1 MSGRILVVE
10 DEPAI
15 SDAVAYALREA
26 GYDVDGVD
34 DGNTAIAAARDQRYD
49 LMVLDLVLPGRPGLD
64 VCRTLRAESDLPIV
78 ILTGRDAERDRIV
91 GLETGAD
98 DYLTKPFSTAE
109 LVSRVRALL
118 RRRELDRND
127 GAAVQKVGGL
137 HLDSRGHAASVD
149 GRAVP
154 PPSSFARLTSRHRA
168 PGTPQTREELADD
181 LREEATSVATGARST
196 HVRTRDESPSRPR
209 SPRRL
214 VVRGVGYMLIVRPLA
229 RLRRSRRASA
239 TRAAIGL
246 QRGSGTQQSGRR
258 SHRDQPSG
266 AEYRPGHAIVWSR
279 NADRVAGR
287 RIPRSNRAVFR
298 MYDVVR
304 VDWRTLV
311 IGPTPGHDAICFAVS
326 VCYHGQ
332 SGRTRR

>member
-127 GAAVQKVGGL
+127 GAALQKVGGL

-149 GRAVP
+149 GKAVP
-154 PPSSFARLTSRHRA
+154 LTRSEFRLVSHLASA
-168 PGTPQTREELADD
+168 PGHAFTREELADD
-181 LREEATSVATGARST
+181 LESGDLGGDRRAIDV
-196 HVRTRDESPSRPR
+196 HVSNLRRKLEPEPR

-214 VVRGVGYMLIVRPLA
+214 VTVRGVGYML
-229 RLRRSRRASA
+229 
-239 TRAAIGL
+239 
-246 QRGSGTQQSGRR
+246 
-258 SHRDQPSG
+258 
-266 AEYRPGHAIVWSR
+266 
-279 NADRVAGR
+279 
-287 RIPRSNRAVFR
+287 
-298 MYDVVR
+298 
-304 VDWRTLV
+304 V
-311 IGPTPGHDAICFAVS
+311 I
-326 VCYHGQ
+326 
-332 SGRTRR
+332 R